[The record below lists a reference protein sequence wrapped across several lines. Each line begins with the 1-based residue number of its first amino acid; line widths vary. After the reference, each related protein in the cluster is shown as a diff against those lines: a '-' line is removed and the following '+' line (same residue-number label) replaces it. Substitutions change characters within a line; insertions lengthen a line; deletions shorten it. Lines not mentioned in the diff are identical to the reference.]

1 MKHKTITP
9 VREMDYETFITC
21 IPIEFCK
28 LFNFQIQGT
37 YLELKSRH
45 THIKLSWESIS
56 HIVIHDGSLILLSDY
71 GQVILSDKGNAICTM
86 YNRKSLETFSYE

>member
-9 VREMDYETFITC
+9 VRHLDYETFITC

-28 LFNFQIQGT
+28 LFNFQMVGT
-37 YLELKSRH
+37 YVEMKSRH
-45 THIKLSWESIS
+45 TTIRLSWESIS

-71 GQVILSDKGNAICTM
+71 GQVLLSDKGNAICTM
-86 YNRKSLETFSYE
+86 YNREGLHSFSYE